1 MKWRHRLGRAA
12 RATAPRAAFIVVAL
26 VLLPTLLAIAAS
38 ATSPAR
44 ATAGARND
52 YAIVAFS
59 APLSAGLDRF
69 YAGSFASAQ
78 ADFDRAL
85 AVVPDNTFALSFR
98 CAAAAQQPGAL
109 DAATDAAEDAV
120 ARAPTY
126 LNRVRLGFD
135 YVFESLTGRDRL
147 ADAREEFDAAL
158 ARDPDAP
165 AAHVGLGIMRFNER
179 SSNRAKTEL
188 LLALRTDPTDVL
200 AREYLGLLYQND
212 LHDPVRGLSYEID
225 VPNLVPRYADIAF
238 HIGSLLADLHQNDAA
253 LGYLERGVAL
263 DSHNVGEAGQHG
275 YTLMAKIYLA
285 TNRPSDAARE
295 LDRAVAADVDTV
307 YARTLLA
314 KIKNGGLPSPSP
326 VPSAWSK

>member
-1 MKWRHRLGRAA
+1 MTALRVAFARAA
-12 RATAPRAAFIVVAL
+12 CFLVPFAFVIF
-26 VLLPTLLAIAAS
+26 AS

-44 ATAGARND
+44 AAGNVRND
-52 YAIVAFS
+52 YARSAFS
-59 APLSAGLDRF
+59 TPLSAGLDGF
-69 YAGSFASAQ
+69 YAGSFAA
-78 ADFDRAL
+78 AEANFERAL
-85 AVVPDNTFALSFR
+85 AVVPDNTLALSFR

-109 DAATDAAEDAV
+109 DAATEAAEDAV

-126 LNRVRLGFD
+126 VNHVRLGFD
-135 YVFESLTGRDRL
+135 YLFESLTGRDRL
-147 ADAREEFDAAL
+147 SDAREEFDAAL
-158 ARDPDAP
+158 ARDPGAP

-188 LLALRTDPTDVL
+188 LLALRTDPSDVL

-212 LHDPVRGLSYEID
+212 LHDPVRGLSYEIE

-253 LGYLERGVAL
+253 LGYLARGVAL
-263 DSHNVGEAGQHG
+263 DPHHVGEAGQHG

-285 TNRPSDAARE
+285 QNRPADATRA
-295 LDRAVAADVDTV
+295 LDLAIAGDVDAI

-314 KIKNGGLPSPSP
+314 KIKSGSLPSPSP
-326 VPSAWSK
+326 VPSGSPK

>member
-1 MKWRHRLGRAA
+1 MSIRNCPARSAALRALGVAA
-12 RATAPRAAFIVVAL
+12 FVFAQTAVVATSATAPAR
-26 VLLPTLLAIAAS
+26 S
-38 ATSPAR
+38 ATND
-44 ATAGARND
+44 RND
-52 YAIVAFS
+52 YARSAFT

-69 YAGSFASAQ
+69 YAGSFALAQ
-78 ADFDRAL
+78 ADFERAL
-85 AVVPDNTFALSFR
+85 AVVPDNTFALSFG

-109 DAATDAAEDAV
+109 AAATDVAEDAV

-126 LNRVRLGFD
+126 LNHVRLGFD
-135 YVFESLTGRDRL
+135 YLFESLTGRDRL

-158 ARDPDAP
+158 ARDPEAA

-188 LLALRTDPTDVL
+188 LLALRTHPSDVL

-212 LHDPVRGLSYEID
+212 LHDPARGLAYEIE

-238 HIGSLLADLHQNDAA
+238 HIGSLLADLHKNDAA

-263 DSHNVGEAGQHG
+263 DPHHVGEAGQHG

-285 TNRPSDAARE
+285 QNRPADATRE
-295 LDRAVAADVDTV
+295 LDLAVAADVDAI

-314 KIKNGGLPSPSP
+314 RIKNGGLPSPSP
-326 VPSAWSK
+326 APSGSL